1 MIKLQIHPT
10 LMFVFLLVLGC
21 VASFSQEEPKG
32 SKVVLISID
41 GAADWILDDLL
52 ARNVLSENGAFFTIR
67 RKGTYAESMTP
78 VNISATAVSHIS
90 LFTGVHPNVHGVV
103 GNNIL
108 MPAEEI
114 NSSRATSGFLAP
126 IETETLWNAAMRQG
140 KNVTNINAVGQD
152 NTTPN
157 RRGTRTFG
165 YGKKLANSIVSDFFL
180 VEKSEPIVLA
190 SFERVDK
197 LNSKTA
203 PYFKLFKGGEIP
215 ILCYTADS
223 TFDGIT
229 NYDTVI
235 VDSDKDIKNGFIA
248 ELKVNKWSEISFE
261 VDGQTV
267 SSWSYLMDL
276 NSITA
281 KSQAYF
287 GAIGYNPSSPN
298 TFKEKMKN
306 EVGIWPCEQDN
317 IKLSK
322 GLITEQMWFDQAER
336 LAKYYQ
342 KLLLANINKNN
353 WDLLSGYF
361 TLIDDVQHRFLLKNE
376 RQLDYTMENGD
387 RQKRYE
393 EYVIWAY
400 RTTDNLLNEL
410 MKAAPKDVNFIFVSD
425 HGVAPIHSVVLINKL
440 LEENGIS
447 VKGDMIEARAY
458 STGPAAHIYVNVK
471 GRQKNGT
478 VPKKEVSKY
487 IDRIVEI
494 CKGLNDP
501 ITGSPIF
508 SVILK
513 ASELKNLQ
521 LEHPKRAGDVF
532 VSARTGWSL
541 SSKMVSSIPII
552 VPNSFNSDAYAHL
565 DENVQRFLSSG
576 FMNETGLGVH
586 GNPGSNRE
594 MNAIFYAFGRD
605 IPKEKI
611 DTISALDVTP
621 TVARLLK
628 IKPPKK
634 AKGQAIFK
642 NPKFS
647 SKQK

>member
-1 MIKLQIHPT
+1 MMKIQIRLR
-10 LMFVFLLVLGC
+10 LMFVLILILSC
-21 VASFSQEEPKG
+21 VHSFGQKKPQN

-52 ARNVLSENGAFFTIR
+52 ARNVLSENGAFSTIR
-67 RKGTYAESMTP
+67 KKGTYAESMTP

-114 NSSRATSGFLAP
+114 KSPRATSGFLAP

-152 NTTPN
+152 NTSPN
-157 RRGTRTFG
+157 RRGTKTFG
-165 YGKKLANSIVSDFFL
+165 YGKKLANSIISDFFL
-180 VEKSEPIVLA
+180 VEKNKPIILTG
-190 SFERVDK
+190 FERVEK
-197 LNSKTA
+197 LDSRTA
-203 PYFKLFKGGEIP
+203 TYFKLFKGGKVPVFCFI
-215 ILCYTADS
+215 ADS

-235 VDSDKDIKNGFIA
+235 VDLDEDIGNGFVG
-248 ELKVNKWSEISFE
+248 ELKVNEWSEISFE
-261 VDGQTV
+261 VDGQKV

-281 KSQAYF
+281 ESKAYF

-298 TFKEKMKN
+298 MFKEKMED

-317 IKLSK
+317 KKLSK

-342 KLLLANINKNN
+342 KLLLANINENN

-361 TLIDDVQHRFLLKNE
+361 TLIDDVQHRFLLKDE

-387 RQKRYE
+387 RRKRYE
-393 EYVIWAY
+393 GYVVWAY
-400 RTTDNLLNEL
+400 RTIDSLLSEL
-410 MKAAPKDVNFIFVSD
+410 IQVAPKDVNFVFVSD
-425 HGVAPIHSVVLINKL
+425 HGIAPIHSVVLINTL

-447 VKGDMIEARAY
+447 VKGDTIEARAY

-478 VPKKEVSKY
+478 VPKKELSKS
-487 IDRIVEI
+487 INRIAKI
-494 CKGLNDP
+494 CKELKDP
-501 ITGSPIF
+501 ITGLPIF

-521 LEHPKRAGDVF
+521 LEHPKRSGDVF

-541 SSKMVSSIPII
+541 SSKIVSSIPII
-552 VPNSFNSDAYAHL
+552 VPNSFNSDTYAHL
-565 DENVQRFLSSG
+565 DENIQRFLSSG

-586 GNPGSNRE
+586 GNLGSNRE
-594 MNAIFYAFGRD
+594 MNAIFYAFGPN
-605 IPKEKI
+605 IPKEKV

-621 TVARLLK
+621 TIAGLLK

-634 AKGQAIFK
+634 AKGEAIFK
-642 NPKFS
+642 N
-647 SKQK
+647 QK